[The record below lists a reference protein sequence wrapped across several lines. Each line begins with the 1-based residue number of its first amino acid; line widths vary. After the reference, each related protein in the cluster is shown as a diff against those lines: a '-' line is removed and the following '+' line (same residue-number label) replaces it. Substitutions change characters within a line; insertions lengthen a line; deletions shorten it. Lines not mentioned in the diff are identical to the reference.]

1 LQFLDDIMQFIL
13 VVEKGDDLA
22 RRRAKIGL
30 RIHPAA
36 CDKLSPCDTMY
47 ESEGKASRR
56 NNVRDSETALQRA
69 ATSFDC
75 DFRPVGYDM
84 LRSPKPL
91 DKEEHAGKQAIDGPP

>member
-1 LQFLDDIMQFIL
+1 
-13 VVEKGDDLA
+13 
-22 RRRAKIGL
+22 
-30 RIHPAA
+30 
-36 CDKLSPCDTMY
+36 MY

-91 DKEEHAGKQAIDGPP
+91 DGFHVKEEHAGKQAIDGPP